1 MDFSLPEDI
10 LKYKQEAR
18 QWVENV
24 LNPLSKPL
32 EDDEKLPDELV
43 AELKKGRF
51 FGLTIPAQYGGQAC
65 GGVALI
71 ADFEELAKA

>member
-1 MDFSLPEDI
+1 MDFRLPEYVVQ
-10 LKYKQEAR
+10 YKQEAR

-32 EDDEKLPDELV
+32 ETEERIPEELV

-51 FGLTIPAQYGGQAC
+51 FGLTIPKEYGGQ
-65 GGVALI
+65 GWGALEW
-71 ADFEELAKA
+71 FPV